1 MISFRNDYSE
11 GCIPE
16 IMEYF
21 TNTNLDNTSGYG
33 EDEYCEKAKIL
44 LKKQLKNEKVD
55 IHFLVGGT
63 QTNLIFISHILRP
76 HQSVIAADSGHIS
89 THETGAIESTG
100 HKVVEMAT
108 SGDGKLTV
116 DIIKKAF
123 LNDLPPHTVQNKM
136 VYISNPTEMGT
147 LYTKKELE
155 QLSKYCKKN
164 DLYLYLDGARLAMAL
179 TSEKNDVALSDY
191 PKYVDAFYIGGT
203 KCGALFGE
211 ALIVINNNLKK
222 DIDYVVKQK
231 GGLLAKGRL
240 LGLQFEK
247 LFQKN
252 LYEKYGKHAN
262 EMSKMLKDGFLKCG
276 LVLKSDSYTNQQ
288 FLILSNDL
296 IEKLGKK
303 YVFEFWSK
311 EDENN
316 STIRFVTSWAT
327 KKSDVATFLKELKS
341 LI

>member
-11 GCIPE
+11 GCISE
-16 IMEYF
+16 IMEYI
-21 TNTNLDNTSGYG
+21 NKTNLDNTIGYG
-33 EDEYCEKAKIL
+33 EDKHCEKAKMLIR
-44 LKKQLKNEKVD
+44 KQLKNDKVD

-63 QTNLIFISHILRP
+63 QTNLVMISHALKP
-76 HQSVIAADSGHIS
+76 YQSVISADSGHIS

-108 SGDGKLTV
+108 SGDGKLTI
-116 DIIKKAF
+116 DIVKKAF
-123 LNDLPPHTVQNKM
+123 LDDLPPHTVQKKM

-147 LYTKKELE
+147 VYTKKELE

-164 DLYLYLDGARLAMAL
+164 NLYLYLDGARLAMAL
-179 TSEKNDVALSDY
+179 TSEKNDIALSDY

-211 ALIVINNNLKK
+211 ALVIVNDNLKK
-222 DIDYVVKQK
+222 DIAYVMKQK
-231 GGLLAKGRL
+231 GALLAKGRL
-240 LGLQFEK
+240 LGIQFEK

-262 EMSKMLKDGFLKCG
+262 EMSKMLKDGFIKYG
-276 LVLKSDSYTNQQ
+276 LTLKSDSYTNQQ
-288 FLILSNDL
+288 FLILPNDL
-296 IEKLGKK
+296 IKILEKK
-303 YVFEFWSK
+303 YIFEFWSK

-327 KKSDVATFLKELKS
+327 KKSDVTTFLKELKN

>member
-100 HKVVEMAT
+100 HKVVEMVT

-296 IEKLGKK
+296 IEKLEKK

>member
-21 TNTNLDNTSGYG
+21 TKTNLDNTSGYG
-33 EDEYCEKAKIL
+33 EDEYCERAKVL

-63 QTNLIFISHILRP
+63 QTNLVFISHALRP
-76 HQSVIAADSGHIS
+76 HQSVVAADSGHIS

-100 HKVVEMAT
+100 HKVIEMAT

-116 DIIKKAF
+116 DIIEKAF
-123 LNDLPPHTVQNKM
+123 MNDLPPHTVQNKM
-136 VYISNPTEMGT
+136 VYISNPTEVGT
-147 LYTKKELE
+147 IYTKKELE

-179 TSEKNDVALSDY
+179 TSEKNDISLSDY

-211 ALIVINNNLKK
+211 ALIIINNNLKK
-222 DIDYVVKQK
+222 DIGYIIKQK
-231 GGLLAKGRL
+231 GALLAKGRL

-262 EMSKMLKDGFLKCG
+262 EMSRMLKDGFIKCG
-276 LVLKSDSYTNQQ
+276 LTLKSDSYTNQQ
-288 FLILSNDL
+288 FLILPNDL
-296 IEKLGKK
+296 IEKLEKK
-303 YVFEFWSK
+303 YVFEFWEK
-311 EDENN
+311 EDESK

-327 KKSDVATFLKELKS
+327 KKSDITTFLKELKS
-341 LI
+341 LM

>member
-296 IEKLGKK
+296 IEKLEKK